1 MIFLLSFNW
10 LIYDIAVDER
20 NNSIVF
26 WSLEEIPN
34 YCFVQIVSELL
45 LNNASRTN
53 LGQIKIIK
61 VTRAN

>member
-61 VTRAN
+61 VTKAN

>member
-20 NNSIVF
+20 KNSIVF

-34 YCFVQIVSELL
+34 YCFAQIVSELL
-45 LNNASRTN
+45 LNNASQTN

-61 VTRAN
+61 VTKAN

>member
-20 NNSIVF
+20 NNLIVF

-45 LNNASRTN
+45 LNNASQTN

-61 VTRAN
+61 VTKAN

>member
-45 LNNASRTN
+45 LNNASQTN

-61 VTRAN
+61 VTKAN